1 MSQEKDQILN
11 RIKIVYSN
19 ETSGYFPSSGLG
31 LETMPRFFTSV
42 YGPGRSDLNFRYPW
56 DHSVAAFIVNATMF
70 LRVSLYYVVKISF
83 TP

>member
-31 LETMPRFFTSV
+31 LETMPRFFTAV
-42 YGPGRSDLNFRYPW
+42 YGPGRSDLNFRYAW
-56 DHSVAAFIVNATMF
+56 NNSLAAFIVNTTTF
-70 LRVSLYYVVKISF
+70 RRVSPYNLVQIPSMA
-83 TP
+83 